1 MAPRHIFDADGY
13 WVAFA
18 VGTEVFLRG
27 GEWLGRLAGDNEI
40 RDRDGQLRGFMD
52 DGGRLLMVESVSVR
66 MDIPV
71 RVGLREAER
80 GTEIIR

>member
-18 VGTEVFLRG
+18 VGAEVFLRG

-40 RDRDGQLRGFMD
+40 RDHDGQLRGFMD
-52 DGGRLLMVESVSVR
+52 EEGRLLMVESGSVR
-66 MDIPV
+66 MNIPI
-71 RVGLREAER
+71 RVGLREAEQ
-80 GTEIIR
+80 GTEIVR